1 MITRWYR
8 TGVFY
13 SVDSVMLAETNVS
26 DDEPREYFGQAD
38 STATRVLVVF
48 AFRLNQAMG
57 AVAGPPGQV
66 SGRRRTIGGLPW
78 TRSSLRGGSEV

>member
-38 STATRVLVVF
+38 SAATRVLVVF
-48 AFRLNQAMG
+48 AFRLNQATG
-57 AVAGPPGQV
+57 AVAGPPGQA

-78 TRSSLRGGSEV
+78 TRSS